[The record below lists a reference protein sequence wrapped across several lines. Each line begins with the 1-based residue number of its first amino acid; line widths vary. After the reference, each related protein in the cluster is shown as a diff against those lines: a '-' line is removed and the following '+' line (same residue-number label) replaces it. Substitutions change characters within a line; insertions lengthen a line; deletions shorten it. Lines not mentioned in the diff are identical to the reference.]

1 MGLIDQ
7 SKDSAS
13 RKSFLIFL
21 TKIIS
26 TIINVVGFYFVA
38 NYLGPEVIGT
48 VVFAG
53 GFIGLFSFL
62 VDPGL
67 NITHIKNLAQGQDI
81 GKCNGIYF
89 SLKAYLILLTVL
101 VIIVALLI
109 YKKYFDSNLSSDFN
123 LVFLITLV
131 GAIFGYVYNAIS
143 TTYSGMILT
152 AKQELPEYIGLTA
165 VPIKIAVAVNGM
177 GAIFLAMAI
186 QLECFFFHCFY
197 ISI

>member
-38 NYLGPEVIGT
+38 NYLGPEVRGT

-101 VIIVALLI
+101 VIIVAYCQLNETEAQI
-109 YKKYFDSNLSSDFN
+109 HKPKIVHVNSNNHITFLGDEERV
-123 LVFLITLV
+123 LV
-131 GAIFGYVYNAIS
+131 
-143 TTYSGMILT
+143 
-152 AKQELPEYIGLTA
+152 
-165 VPIKIAVAVNGM
+165 
-177 GAIFLAMAI
+177 
-186 QLECFFFHCFY
+186 
-197 ISI
+197 